1 MNQEDHLFDDL
12 FRKYSDRV
20 LHIAYNHVHDYDV
33 AEDICQETFM
43 RFRMHQHKVMPGAE
57 GRWLLTVARNCAIDY
72 LRKGGQYETE
82 VGIDEK
88 SERSLNQRESFQADL
103 SDLMVVQE
111 KREAL
116 KRALNQLAEKKP
128 EWYTVLHLSEVED
141 MDNSAIGE
149 RLGIRAN
156 LVSKW
161 KGRAKAWLRNV
172 YLEENGD

>member
-12 FRKYSDRV
+12 FRKYADRV

-43 RFRMHQHKVMPGAE
+43 RFRMHQHKIIEGAE
-57 GRWLLTVARNCAIDY
+57 RRWLFAVAKNCAIDY
-72 LRKGGQYETE
+72 LRKGGQYDTK
-82 VGIDEK
+82 VGIYEEL
-88 SERSLNQRESFQADL
+88 ERSLNQNASLQTDL
-103 SDLMVVQE
+103 SDAMVVQE

-116 KRALNQLAEKKP
+116 KRALNRLAEKKP

-149 RLGIRAN
+149 KMGIRAD

-161 KGRAKAWLRNV
+161 KGRARAWLRNV